1 MLARLEHSQPHS
13 IIITMMRSLFVLA
26 AAFLATATA
35 TQKLQFLVP
44 AEFDQDRGF
53 AMSDFASTH
62 YGSPE
67 DGCEDDETAFSI
79 MGVAGSICSPTCTDS
94 PCPTDLPD
102 GVTATPT
109 CALQN
114 PQTGDKYCALICAP
128 ENLRR
133 GAGQCGAATCQPI
146 QGTGICTYE

>member
-1 MLARLEHSQPHS
+1 
-13 IIITMMRSLFVLA
+13 MMRSLFVLA
-26 AAFLATATA
+26 AACLATVSA

-44 AEFDQDRGF
+44 EFVQDGGF
-53 AMSDFASTH
+53 AMSDTVTSSTH
-62 YGSPE
+62 YGSPA

-79 MGVAGSICSPTCTDS
+79 MGVKGSICSPSCTDS
-94 PCPTDLPD
+94 PCPKDLPD

-128 ENLRR
+128 ENLRS

-146 QGTGICTYE
+146 QNTGICTYE

>member
-1 MLARLEHSQPHS
+1 MKTQTM
-13 IIITMMRSLFVLA
+13 IMMRSLFVVA
-26 AAFLATATA
+26 VACLATTVSA

-44 AEFDQDRGF
+44 DFVQDGSF
-53 AMSDFASTH
+53 ARSDASGTH
-62 YGSPE
+62 YGSPA

-79 MGVAGSICSPTCTDS
+79 MGVAGAICSPACTAS

-128 ENLRR
+128 ENNLRG
-133 GAGQCGAATCQPI
+133 GAGQCGAAMCQPI